1 MPDPTMY
8 LVRDAH
14 NAASP
19 PVMKRRAHRN
29 SRNGFT
35 SAYDKYTLFPLETI
49 LAFVYILTCFFSLQC
64 DEARP
69 ACSQCVKSNRSC
81 NFRTGM
87 DAASVNVLGLT
98 RERKNPRSPVNQS
111 SNNGRSK
118 PYEDPN
124 PPEAQKS
131 RSNNGWND
139 ADKKAVTEEL
149 ERSSN
154 RQNKIETV
162 LNQLLKDLKGS
173 INRQVRDE
181 MTAVVLTARSMRQ
194 KTIQELAQA

>member
-1 MPDPTMY
+1 MTKQGRHV
-8 LVRDAH
+8 L
-14 NAASP
+14 NASKATVP
-19 PVMKRRAHRN
+19 A
-29 SRNGFT
+29 T
-35 SAYDKYTLFPLETI
+35 SAQEWTRRRLTFLALQVCHLISFLITLSNYVSKASEQIFI
-49 LAFVYILTCFFSLQC
+49 FCC
-64 DEARP
+64 DE
-69 ACSQCVKSNRSC
+69 
-81 NFRTGM
+81 
-87 DAASVNVLGLT
+87 LG
-98 RERKNPRSPVNQS
+98 ERKNPRSPVNQS